1 MRRLF
6 AVAILALLWPSNV
19 SGGNAPPARIVN
31 LNNHNTLAAIQHSNP
46 THYEKIQKILEAVF
60 EQPDTDARWLQT
72 NFDAQNVSY
81 APILLT
87 SAPPKRRLS
96 FVIDNIRYNAVITIT
111 AGQGQVLP
119 VN

>member
-31 LNNHNTLAAIQHSNP
+31 LNNHTALSAIQHSNP

-60 EQPDTDARWLQT
+60 ERPDTDARWIQT

-96 FVIDNIRYNAVITIT
+96 FVIDNTQYQAVITIT
-111 AGQGQVLP
+111 DNRGKIIP

>member
-1 MRRLF
+1 MRTLF
-6 AVAILALLWPSNV
+6 AVAVLALLWTGNA
-19 SGGNAPPARIVN
+19 SGGDAPPVRIVN
-31 LNNHNTLAAIQHSNP
+31 LNDHNALAALQHSNP

-60 EQPDTDARWLQT
+60 EQPDADARWIQT

-96 FVIDNIRYNAVITIT
+96 FVIDKTLYQASITIT
-111 AGQGQVLP
+111 AGRGQIIPL
-119 VN
+119 N